1 MLETKDIDLNLLVVF
16 QHIFETQQISVAAR
30 QLGLSQPAVSNALAR
45 LRRSFADELFV
56 RTANGMQ
63 PTPRAEQLA
72 GSVTLALGHITQ
84 AINSEDHFDPL
95 ISRRHFTVA
104 MSDVGEVYF
113 MPLLVEELLRRAPQI
128 QISTI
133 RAGSIDL
140 KTEMES
146 GRVDLAIGAFDDLS
160 DAWYQRR
167 LFRQN
172 YVCMLRQTHPLAGK
186 LQTGQPLGLKE
197 FVAAR
202 HLLVASAEE
211 PYISINQR
219 LEKAGVAP
227 KAQFKVPHFVAVPYI
242 VSTNDLLVTVPHKL
256 AERAAAPFGL
266 IYVKPPV
273 RLPALQTNL
282 FWHRRYH
289 QDAGNLWLRQL
300 ICERFVEASTLS

>member
-1 MLETKDIDLNLLVVF
+1 MIEAKDIDLNLLVVF
-16 QHIFETQQISVAAR
+16 QHIFESRQISLVAR

-45 LRRSFADELFV
+45 LRRSFDDELFV

-72 GSVTLALGHITQ
+72 DSVALALSHITQ
-84 AINSEDHFDPL
+84 ALNSEDSFDAA
-95 ISRRHFTVA
+95 SSKRHFTIA
-104 MSDVGEVYF
+104 MTDVGEVYF
-113 MPLLVEELLRRAPQI
+113 MPLLIEELLQQAPQI
-128 QISTI
+128 QISTV

-186 LQTGQPLGLKE
+186 PLELKE

-202 HLLVASAEE
+202 HLIVASQEE

-219 LEKAGVAP
+219 LEKAGIHPHAH
-227 KAQFKVPHFVAVPYI
+227 FKVPHFVAVPYI
-242 VSTNDLLVTVPHKL
+242 VSSNDLLVTVPRKL

-266 IYVKPPV
+266 TYVKPPL

-289 QDAGNLWLRQL
+289 QDAGNQWLRQF
-300 ICERFVEASTLS
+300 ICERFVETETLS